1 WWRLG
6 WIPFVSPPYI
16 WYVVI
21 AWYTDVIHA
30 RLHRAAVVALGL
42 LGILALALIF
52 IVSPLP
58 SYADLANHREIG
70 RVDFGGVPTVVLLYP
85 AYSVLCIGF
94 SLAALRRPSASA
106 RFMGDLARARARP
119 WLVASSV
126 VLLVVSLLV
135 GSMAGWIV
143 RS

>member
-1 WWRLG
+1 MGVRDKRTISRTNG
-6 WIPFVSPPYI
+6 QIYA
-16 WYVVI
+16 
-21 AWYTDVIHA
+21 AWGLADSTTDEKVARTRAAMIMRAGLLLDWAENARACTTVIHS
-30 RLHRAAVVALGL
+30 RLHRGAIVALGL

-106 RFMGDLARARARP
+106 RFM
-119 WLVASSV
+119 
-126 VLLVVSLLV
+126 
-135 GSMAGWIV
+135 
-143 RS
+143 